1 MPIDRLRRIALA
13 ALVCCLTG
21 CATADGKGLSLSPKD
36 NFGEATKQTF
46 AAQIINPN
54 PDYADQVP
62 ATSGSLVA
70 AAIERY
76 RTGRVKQPVSQ
87 RTSQVG
93 VQTGGS
99 SGTASGSG
107 N

>member
-21 CATADGKGLSLSPKD
+21 CATADGRGLNSSPKD
-36 NFGEATKQTF
+36 NFGEATRQTF

-54 PDYADQVP
+54 PEYADQVP
-62 ATSGSLVA
+62 ATSGAQVS

-93 VQTGGS
+93 IQTGGS
-99 SGTASGSG
+99 SGTSSGSG

>member
-1 MPIDRLRRIALA
+1 MPIDRLRRIGLA

-36 NFGEATKQTF
+36 NFGEATRQTF

-54 PDYADQVP
+54 PEYADQVP
-62 ATSGSLVA
+62 ATTGAQVA

-93 VQTGGS
+93 NQSGGAGS
-99 SGTASGSG
+99 ASPGSG